1 MLNHSFIFKVI
12 SKMPEIIM
20 AKQYDY
26 QALEDNENIYI
37 YRIPFMEEKELYI
50 TIPKATSKIRTTY
63 TFHIPDGN
71 QYYDKYGT
79 PKAGGSNGRYPGCG
93 IGNWKGSLNNPYVQ
107 KIRKQNILFLC

>member
-1 MLNHSFIFKVI
+1 MLRHDFIRKVI
-12 SKMPEIIM
+12 SKMPEIVM
-20 AKQYDY
+20 AKKYDY
-26 QALEDNENIYI
+26 QALEDDENIYI

-50 TIPKATSKIRTTY
+50 TIPKATSEMRTTY

-93 IGNWKGSLNNPYVQ
+93 FGNWKGSLNNPYVQ
-107 KIRKQNILFLC
+107 KVRKQNILFLC